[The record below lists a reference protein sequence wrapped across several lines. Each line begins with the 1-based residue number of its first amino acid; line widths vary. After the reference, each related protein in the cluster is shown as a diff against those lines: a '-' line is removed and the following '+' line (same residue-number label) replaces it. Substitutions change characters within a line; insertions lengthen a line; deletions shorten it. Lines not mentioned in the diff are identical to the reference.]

1 MNKTGKIPAILL
13 LFLSFLFLMMF
24 YGDVIL
30 KPNNY
35 LFSQSGDAIKNY
47 FTYASHIKE
56 ASVVNST
63 MMNYPYGESF
73 MFLDC
78 QPLLTVIVQWLS
90 GPFPFMLN
98 YTVGIINF
106 LMIFSFVLSAI
117 FLYLL
122 FNQLNVNKYL
132 SVAGAISIAVLAPQI
147 FRTTGHLALSYSF
160 FIPLTWYLFI
170 KFSKSRYKLK
180 WSLLILI
187 NNLGWFFIH
196 AYLGMIVSSFIL
208 LCFIFDFVFFER
220 NRYRK
225 FSQWLYISLQT
236 FLPIIF
242 FWLFISVTD
251 KHVGRTDNPFGFLEY
266 TATFY
271 SVFTPNHPP
280 LRHYFENISI
290 DQAWEGWAYIGAGTI
305 FTIVLFIIN
314 RIIRLFKKKS
324 FADDSSLLKSQF
336 IIPALFSSLV
346 LLLLAMGYPFKW
358 HMEFLLD
365 WFPVLKSFRG
375 IGRFAWVFYYVITV
389 SSVYF
394 FFLIYESNKKHVVFL
409 LLALILPLSYIWEG
423 IPYHKEMGSNLN
435 QYPNLFDKTQLPA
448 SITTGLQYAEKSK
461 YQAIIPLPYYHIGSE
476 NYTKSA
482 TDKIYKLSMIL
493 SYHSEIPLM
502 SNYSTNTSIPES
514 KNLIQLLSPG
524 FYPKVVINDIKSDK
538 SFLIIYSN
546 EELTVYEQAI
556 LDKGTKIYSD
566 NDYSLY
572 SITKDE
578 LFRNT
583 SAEEIRNFEQLRN
596 RLTDVNGFL
605 ITVSDSMAS
614 IADTNAAISY
624 NSFEDSPQELSYRGK
639 GAYYGEM
646 KNYNLITNI
655 ELSKLKKDR
664 DYVISYWMYNEGGD
678 YGQDVLNSLTFL
690 EVKYPTGN
698 QEWLSIT
705 NPARSVV
712 INGSWSLVE
721 MDFKLPENASSVS
734 VLLKGNDA
742 SVKKIYID
750 DILIRAKDTDVYKIM
765 KEENGSITELFKNNH
780 RISL

>member
-1 MNKTGKIPAILL
+1 
-13 LFLSFLFLMMF
+13 MMF
-24 YGDVIL
+24 YGDVIT

-56 ASVVNST
+56 NTLIQSDF
-63 MMNYPYGESF
+63 MNYPYGESF
-73 MFLDC
+73 MYLDC
-78 QPLLTVIVQWLS
+78 QPLLTITLQWLS
-90 GPFPFMLN
+90 GPFPAIQN
-98 YTVGIINF
+98 YTIGIINF
-106 LMIFSFVLSAI
+106 LMIFSILLSAI
-117 FLYLL
+117 FLYLI
-122 FNQLNVNKYL
+122 FNQLDVNKFL
-132 SVAGAISIAVLAPQI
+132 SAAGAFSIAVLSPQI
-147 FRTTGHLALSYSF
+147 FRVTGHLALSYSF

-170 KFSKSRYKLK
+170 KFTKSRYKLK
-180 WSLLILI
+180 WSLLILF

-208 LCFIFDFVFFER
+208 LCFLFDYIFFER
-220 NRYRK
+220 SRYSK
-225 FSQWLYISLQT
+225 FWQWLYISLQT
-236 FLPIIF
+236 FLPIII
-242 FWLFISVTD
+242 FWLFITITD
-251 KHVGRTDNPFGFLEY
+251 KHIGRTGDPFGFLEY

-271 SVFTPNHPP
+271 SVFLPNHPP
-280 LRHYFENISI
+280 LRPFFENISI
-290 DQAWEGWAYIGAGTI
+290 DQAWEGWAYIGAGTL
-305 FTIVLFIIN
+305 FTLLLFLIN
-314 RIIRLFKKKS
+314 RVIRLFKKKS
-324 FADDSSLLKSQF
+324 FADDSPLLNSQF
-336 IIPALFSSLV
+336 IVPALFSSFI
-346 LLLLAMGYPFKW
+346 LLLLSMGYPFKW

-394 FFLIYESNKKHVVFL
+394 FFLIYESNKKHFIFL
-409 LLALILPLSYIWEG
+409 LIAVVLPLSYIWEG

-448 SITTGLQYAEKSK
+448 SISTGLQYTDKNK

-482 TDKIYKLSMIL
+482 TDKIYRLSMIL

-514 KNLIQLLSPG
+514 KNLIQVLSPG
-524 FYPKVVINDIKSDK
+524 FYSKAVLNDIKSDK
-538 SFLIIYSN
+538 PFLIIYSN
-546 EELTVYEQAI
+546 DELSAYEKAI
-556 LDKGTKIYSD
+556 LDKGIKIYSD

-572 SITKDE
+572 SVSKDE

-583 SAEEIRNFEQLRN
+583 SAEEIRNFEQIKN
-596 RLTDVNGFL
+596 RLKDVNGFL
-605 ITVSDSMAS
+605 ITVSDSIAS
-614 IADTNAAISY
+614 IVDTNAVISF
-624 NSFEDSPQELSYRGK
+624 NSFEDMPQELSYRGK
-639 GAYYGEM
+639 GSYYGEM
-646 KNYNLITNI
+646 KNYNLLTNI
-655 ELSKLKKDR
+655 ELSKLKKDK
-664 DYVISYWMYNEGGD
+664 DYVVSYWMYNEGSD
-678 YGQDVLNSLTFL
+678 YGQDALNSLTFL
-690 EVKYPTGN
+690 EVRYPAGN

-721 MDFKLPENASSVS
+721 MDFKLPDNASSLT

-742 SVKKIYID
+742 SGKKIYID
-750 DILIRAKDTDVYKIM
+750 DVLIRAKDTDVYKIM